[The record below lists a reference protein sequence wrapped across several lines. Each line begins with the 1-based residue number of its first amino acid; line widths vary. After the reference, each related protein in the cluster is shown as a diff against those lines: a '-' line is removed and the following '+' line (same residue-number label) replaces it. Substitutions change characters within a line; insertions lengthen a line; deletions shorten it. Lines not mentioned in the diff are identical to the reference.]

1 MKSLVRRGAVVIA
14 LMLATS
20 GLNVLAAGR
29 AFAACPVE
37 SGWEVTGKADAWM
50 LTNTYSYWMTGPGSI
65 SYSESKSATRGTSK
79 NASISVSA
87 GWVIARAE
95 AKYSQDWSESTSKTW
110 TWTYNITVPAGQ
122 TARAAVYKRGTRF
135 SVQKWT
141 INSLCKTTW
150 SPVYYQYSP
159 FASTANTSFCIG
171 KDVSPA
177 TTYIFSTGCSA

>member
-1 MKSLVRRGAVVIA
+1 MKSLLRRSA
-14 LMLATS
+14 LVLSLVFAAS
-20 GLNVLAAGR
+20 GLNVLGAGQ

-50 LTNTYSYWMTGPGSI
+50 ATTTYSYWLTGPGTI
-65 SYSESKSATRGTSK
+65 SYTESETATRSTSKS
-79 NASISVSA
+79 ASISVSA

-95 AKYSQDWSESTSKTW
+95 AKFSMDWNESTSKYW
-110 TWTYNITVPAGQ
+110 SWQYNIPVPAGQ
-122 TARAAVYKRGTRF
+122 TARAVVYKRGSRF

-141 INSLCKTTW
+141 VNSLCKTTW

-177 TTYIFSTGCSA
+177 TTYIFKSACTA